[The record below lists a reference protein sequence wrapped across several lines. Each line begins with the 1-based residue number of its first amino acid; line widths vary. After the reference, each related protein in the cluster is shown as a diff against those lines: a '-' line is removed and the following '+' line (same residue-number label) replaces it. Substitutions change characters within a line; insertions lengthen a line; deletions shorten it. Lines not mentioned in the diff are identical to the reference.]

1 LILAKTTPARKVLM
15 SPLDVRIIVRGL
27 RIVEKVAEMTEEGE
41 MHGAAMIGTVAPVKG
56 RRA

>member
-1 LILAKTTPARKVLM
+1 M

-41 MHGAAMIGTVAPVKG
+41 MHGAEMTGTVAPVKG
-56 RRA
+56 RCA